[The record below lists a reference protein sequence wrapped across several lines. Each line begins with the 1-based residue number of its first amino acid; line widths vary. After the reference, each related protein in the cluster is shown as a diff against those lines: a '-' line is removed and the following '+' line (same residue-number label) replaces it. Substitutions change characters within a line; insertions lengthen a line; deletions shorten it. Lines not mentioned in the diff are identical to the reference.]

1 MNKKVLSGLLVPAIA
16 LVLMCAMLIG
26 AGGLFFK
33 PSMQSAPYSA
43 VFSETEEIYNY
54 GGTIGNSAG
63 SGVKIM
69 PAALPQSE
77 NTVLLGGYPLGI
89 NIRPQGVIITSR
101 VGVVTSNGVVTP
113 LEGVEISSGDLLCA
127 INGEQ
132 VRSAEDISRI
142 LKSSEGDVTITI
154 SHAGNR
160 TNYTV
165 TPAVDSVNGE
175 RKLGVMLQEGISGI
189 GTLTFVDSR
198 GRYGALGHP
207 VKDAYGN
214 TVEPESGNIY
224 PAVIKGAIP
233 GTRGKAGELQGV
245 YSKQTGNIGTI
256 DADNI
261 FGIFGEYCGSTENL
275 IQIEIGARE
284 TVQPG
289 KAYIYSTLSGTSPR
303 LYEIEIIKAER
314 QNSPLDKSMVIRV
327 TDRELLA
334 KAGGIVQ
341 GMSGSPIIQ
350 NGKLIGAVT
359 HVLIDDPTKGYG
371 IYAEWM
377 TGR

>member
-33 PSMQSAPYSA
+33 PSMQSAPCSA

-54 GGTIGNSAG
+54 GGTIGNSAE

-132 VRSAEDISRI
+132 VRSSEDISRI

-189 GTLTFVDSR
+189 GTLTFVDRR

-224 PAVIKGAIP
+224 PAVIKGVIP

>member
-54 GGTIGNSAG
+54 GITIGNSAE

-224 PAVIKGAIP
+224 PSVIKGVIP

-261 FGIFGEYCGSTENL
+261 FGIFG
-275 IQIEIGARE
+275 
-284 TVQPG
+284 
-289 KAYIYSTLSGTSPR
+289 
-303 LYEIEIIKAER
+303 
-314 QNSPLDKSMVIRV
+314 
-327 TDRELLA
+327 
-334 KAGGIVQ
+334 
-341 GMSGSPIIQ
+341 
-350 NGKLIGAVT
+350 
-359 HVLIDDPTKGYG
+359 
-371 IYAEWM
+371 
-377 TGR
+377 

>member
-54 GGTIGNSAG
+54 DGTIENSAE

-69 PAALPQSE
+69 PAALPQSG

-189 GTLTFVDSR
+189 GTLTFVDNR

-224 PAVIKGAIP
+224 PAVIKGVIP

-261 FGIFGEYCGSTENL
+261 FGIFGEYSGSTENL

>member
-1 MNKKVLSGLLVPAIA
+1 
-16 LVLMCAMLIG
+16 
-26 AGGLFFK
+26 
-33 PSMQSAPYSA
+33 
-43 VFSETEEIYNY
+43 
-54 GGTIGNSAG
+54 
-63 SGVKIM
+63 M
-69 PAALPQSE
+69 PAALHQSE

-160 TNYTV
+160 TNYSV

-224 PAVIKGAIP
+224 PAVIKGVVP

>member
-54 GGTIGNSAG
+54 GWTIGNSAE

-198 GRYGALGHP
+198 G
-207 VKDAYGN
+207 
-214 TVEPESGNIY
+214 
-224 PAVIKGAIP
+224 
-233 GTRGKAGELQGV
+233 
-245 YSKQTGNIGTI
+245 
-256 DADNI
+256 
-261 FGIFGEYCGSTENL
+261 
-275 IQIEIGARE
+275 
-284 TVQPG
+284 
-289 KAYIYSTLSGTSPR
+289 
-303 LYEIEIIKAER
+303 
-314 QNSPLDKSMVIRV
+314 
-327 TDRELLA
+327 
-334 KAGGIVQ
+334 
-341 GMSGSPIIQ
+341 
-350 NGKLIGAVT
+350 
-359 HVLIDDPTKGYG
+359 
-371 IYAEWM
+371 
-377 TGR
+377 